1 MKRSRLNIFIERDHA
16 SRLTQLAASLG
27 KSKSSVVGLALQ
39 WYLSPEGGDER
50 EAAIA
55 KRLDRIHRQFEKL
68 ERDQNILI
76 ETVALFV
83 RYFLTISPTVPSAQQ
98 DAARAEGSLRYQRF
112 ITHLVRHLQKDN
124 SLVREIFEEIC
135 PASELDDTGPVISDD
150 ESDGHAF

>member
-1 MKRSRLNIFIERDHA
+1 MKRARLNIFIERDHA

-39 WYLSPEGGDER
+39 WYLSPESGDER

-68 ERDQNILI
+68 ERDQNVLI

-83 RYFLTISPTVPSAQQ
+83 RYFLTISPAVPGPQQ
-98 DAARAEGSLRYQRF
+98 DAVRAEGAQRYQRF
-112 ITHLVRHLQKDN
+112 ITHLAQHLQKDN
-124 SLVREIFEEIC
+124 SLVREIFEEIF
-135 PASELDDTGPVISDD
+135 PPPGPDDTDTGAAAKGDD
-150 ESDGHAF
+150 HVL

>member
-16 SRLTQLAASLG
+16 RRLAELAASLG
-27 KSKSSVVGLALQ
+27 KSKSAVVGLALQ

-55 KRLDRIHRQFEKL
+55 KRLDRINRQFEKL
-68 ERDQNILI
+68 DRDQNILI

-98 DAARAEGSLRYQRF
+98 DAARAEGSQRYQRF
-112 ITHLVRHLQKDN
+112 ISHLAGHIQKDN
-124 SLVREIFEEIC
+124 SLVREIFEEIL
-135 PASELDDTGPVISDD
+135 PPNDPVATSTAT
-150 ESDGHAF
+150 SNDGSGNHVL

>member
-1 MKRSRLNIFIERDHA
+1 MKRARLNIFIERDHA

-39 WYLSPEGGDER
+39 WYLSPESGDER

-68 ERDQNILI
+68 ERDQNVLI

-83 RYFLTISPTVPSAQQ
+83 RYFLTISPVVPGPQQ

-112 ITHLVRHLQKDN
+112 ITHLAHHLKKDN
-124 SLVREIFEEIC
+124 SLVREIYDEIFPEQGPNDADQQASGEE
-135 PASELDDTGPVISDD
+135 ERYVL
-150 ESDGHAF
+150 

>member
-1 MKRSRLNIFIERDHA
+1 VKRARLNIFIERDHA

-39 WYLSPEGGDER
+39 WYLSPENGDER

-68 ERDQNILI
+68 ERDQNVLI

-83 RYFLTISPTVPSAQQ
+83 RYFLTISPVVPGSQQ
-98 DAARAEGSLRYQRF
+98 DAARAEGSQRYQRF
-112 ITHLVRHLQKDN
+112 ITHLAQHLQKDN
-124 SLVREIFEEIC
+124 SLVREIYDEIF
-135 PASELDDTGPVISDD
+135 PPQGPEDAGLHAAD
-150 ESDGHAF
+150 EGDGRVL

>member
-1 MKRSRLNIFIERDHA
+1 MKRARLNIFIERDHA

-39 WYLSPEGGDER
+39 WYLSPESGDER

-68 ERDQNILI
+68 ERDQNVLI
-76 ETVALFV
+76 ETVALFI
-83 RYFLTISPTVPSAQQ
+83 RYFLTISPAVPGSQQ

-112 ITHLVRHLQKDN
+112 ITHLAQHLQKDN
-124 SLVREIFEEIC
+124 SLVRELFEEIFPSTD
-135 PASELDDTGPVISDD
+135 PADVGTDLPEDNS
-150 ESDGHAF
+150 HAR

>member
-1 MKRSRLNIFIERDHA
+1 MKCSRLNIFIERDHA
-16 SRLTQLAASLG
+16 NRLAQLAASLG
-27 KSKSSVVGLALQ
+27 KSKSAVVGLALQ

-83 RYFLTISPTVPSAQQ
+83 RYFLTISPTVLSAQQ
-98 DAARAEGSLRYQRF
+98 DAARAEGSQRYQRF
-112 ITHLVRHLQKDN
+112 ITHLAGHIQKDN
-124 SLVREIFEEIC
+124 SLVREIFEEIL
-135 PASELDDTGPVISDD
+135 PPSELGDDSTAASAD
-150 ESDGHAF
+150 EARGHVL